1 MANTQ
6 PKLWSHTLGN
16 EADVNDL
23 PESVSSEVGSAS
35 MSKLFPVI
43 TQVPLRAGGVAPARK
58 DFNALFKILGDNIF
72 YLQQGGA
79 FYSYDPSIDYDVG
92 SAVKFNDSFYLCL
105 IANGPSTQTHSPD
118 EENSLYWFCFAAI
131 GTTDKR
137 GSVQLTNEVSS
148 NSTLALTPK
157 ALFDFWEKQKKSFT
171 SWLPGDIR
179 LWAGPVSTIPEG
191 FLPCNGATLSRTT
204 YSDLF
209 AVIGTLYGKGDGIN
223 ATSKFGTAVFDGEDG
238 NLIRVTVAT
247 NADDATSFDVT
258 TYFKGSLV
266 ETQTV
271 KKSTEL
277 VNNSY
282 VVWDTSVAL
291 VAGDDVT
298 FTGGTG
304 STFNLPDMRDRF
316 AEGAGTNAVG
326 TYLEAGLP
334 NITGSS
340 FVVSVNTNRPSSSGC
355 VDISSVGDSWRL
367 VSGSSV
373 TVWGGGKINA
383 SRSSSIYGNS
393 TTVQPNSLIF
403 NYIIKY

>member
-6 PKLWSHTLGN
+6 PKLWAHTLGN

-35 MSKLFPVI
+35 MTKLFPVI

-92 SAVKFNDSFYLCL
+92 SAVKFNNSFYLCL

-148 NSTLALTPK
+148 SSTLALTPK

-179 LWAGPVSTIPEG
+179 LWAGPVSTIPDG

-204 YSDLF
+204 YADLF

-238 NLIRVTVAT
+238 NSIRVTVAT
-247 NADDATSFDVT
+247 NESDASSFDVT

-271 KKSTEL
+271 KKATEL

-282 VVWDTSVAL
+282 VVWDSSVAL

-304 STFNLPDMRDRF
+304 TTFNLPDMRDKF
-316 AEGAGTNAVG
+316 AEGAGGTYSVG
-326 TYLEAGLP
+326 TAVEAGLP
-334 NITGSS
+334 NITGGFSQRS
-340 FVVSVNTNRPSSSGC
+340 AGASGRPGCISVSLIGSSGYRLAL
-355 VDISSVGDSWRL
+355 DTSAQTGDFFDF
-367 VSGSSV
+367 
-373 TVWGGGKINA
+373 NA
-383 SRSSSIYGNS
+383 SRSSSIYGASN
-393 TTVQPNSLIF
+393 TVQPNALIF
-403 NYIIKY
+403 YYIIKY